1 MQHCLLQ
8 DIVPPELLLCYLNM
22 IDANWTEIAHDCAYS
37 LPAVAITLG
46 RKFWPCLKDTFDAL
60 SSDLQVR

>member
-1 MQHCLLQ
+1 
-8 DIVPPELLLCYLNM
+8 M

-60 SSDLQVR
+60 SSDLQVRLLLIFTKRIYCCIR